1 MRKILVLIVCV
12 LLLAS
17 GCTSY
22 EDRLMQQ
29 AEDRWYKESKYNDA
43 YQEGY
48 EAASEYYSSSYDN
61 GYSDGYKE
69 GFEEGYDQYHR
80 DIFNDDEVMLDF
92 FYDFLE
98 RYCDSDEFAEKF
110 DSNLEGWQKY
120 MPKGREL
127 R

>member
-1 MRKILVLIVCV
+1 MRKILILIVCV

-48 EAASEYYSSSYDN
+48 EDASEKFSSSYST
-61 GYSDGYKE
+61 GYDDGYEAVTRIRRRSIFE
-69 GFEEGYDQYHR
+69 GVPFRADCIIY
-80 DIFNDDEVMLDF
+80 F
-92 FYDFLE
+92 
-98 RYCDSDEFAEKF
+98 
-110 DSNLEGWQKY
+110 
-120 MPKGREL
+120 
-127 R
+127 